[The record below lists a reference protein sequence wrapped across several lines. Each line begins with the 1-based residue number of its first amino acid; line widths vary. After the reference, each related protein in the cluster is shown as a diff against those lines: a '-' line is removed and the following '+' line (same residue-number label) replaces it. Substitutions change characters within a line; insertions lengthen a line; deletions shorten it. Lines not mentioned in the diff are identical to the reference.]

1 MTNLKIP
8 SHIGIIM
15 DGNGRWAKMQ
25 NKKRIF
31 GHEKGAEVAEKII
44 QYSTDIGVRYL
55 TLYSFSTENW
65 KRPKDEV
72 NFLFKL
78 FIKYLET
85 RLRKIISKG
94 VKMRF
99 SGNLSEL
106 PQDVQKSCKKI
117 QEISKDNKKL
127 DLIMALNYG
136 GRQEIIN
143 AANNAIKNGKSE
155 ITEDDISLNLYLPD
169 VPDPDL
175 IIRTSG
181 EIRLSNFLLWQSAY
195 SELYFTKKLWPD
207 FTENDYLEAI
217 KEYTKRD
224 RRFGGI
230 GSDENANR

>member
-8 SHIGIIM
+8 SHVGIIM
-15 DGNGRWAKMQ
+15 DGNGRWAKLQ
-25 NKKRIF
+25 NKKRTF

-44 QYSTDIGVRYL
+44 QYSADIGVRYL

-94 VKMRF
+94 VRMRF
-99 SGNLSEL
+99 SGNIEEL
-106 PQDVQKSCKKI
+106 PKDVQNSCKKI
-117 QEISKDNKKL
+117 QEISKNNKKL

-136 GRQEIIN
+136 GRQEIIT
-143 AANNAIKNGKSE
+143 AINKALKSGKSE
-155 ITEDDISLNLYLPD
+155 ITENDISSNLYLPD

-230 GSDENANR
+230 GSDENASR

>member
-1 MTNLKIP
+1 LTNLKIP
-8 SHIGIIM
+8 SHVGIIM
-15 DGNGRWAKMQ
+15 DGNGRWAKLQ
-25 NKKRIF
+25 NKKRTF

-44 QYSTDIGVRYL
+44 QYSADIGVRYL

-94 VKMRF
+94 VRMRF
-99 SGNLSEL
+99 SGNIEEL
-106 PQDVQKSCKKI
+106 PKDVQNSCKKI
-117 QEISKDNKKL
+117 QEISKNNKKL

-136 GRQEIIN
+136 GRQEIIT
-143 AANNAIKNGKSE
+143 AINKALKSGKSE
-155 ITEDDISLNLYLPD
+155 ITENDISSNLYLPD

-230 GSDENANR
+230 GSDENASR